1 MSKTSFFSSFKS
13 TAPEYS
19 KVPEGLHTFVIAQIV
34 WGLDSR
40 HNWDSSEKEDLP
52 EYKDACDQIGLLLK
66 SDKGFIPMR
75 MNGCGYTRF
84 DELTAD
90 QKKSGKFIDI
100 DGFAV
105 HADTMERDISDD
117 RTEKA
122 RNIMLQLF
130 RALNM
135 PEGSDLNA
143 LDTAVEDQLPFQAKV
158 TYENSSEYGEQ
169 VKVNGFKKVKGEQP
183 ETANPE
189 TPKASAKG
197 KHKAQTLH
205 EFE

>member
-75 MNGCGYTRF
+75 LNGCGYTRF
-84 DELTAD
+84 AELTAD
-90 QKKSGKFIDI
+90 QKKSGKFVDI

-105 HADTMERDISDD
+105 IEETMERDISDD

-122 RNIMLQLF
+122 ENIVKQLF

-135 PEGSDLNA
+135 PEGSEINA
-143 LDTAVEDQLPFQAKV
+143 LDTAVEEAMPFQAKV
-158 TYENSSEYGEQ
+158 TYETSTEYGEQ
-169 VKVNGFKKVKGEQP
+169 VKVNGFKKVKVETP
-183 ETANPE
+183 ETSEPA
-189 TPKASAKG
+189 TPAKG
-197 KHKAQTLH
+197 KAKAGSLD